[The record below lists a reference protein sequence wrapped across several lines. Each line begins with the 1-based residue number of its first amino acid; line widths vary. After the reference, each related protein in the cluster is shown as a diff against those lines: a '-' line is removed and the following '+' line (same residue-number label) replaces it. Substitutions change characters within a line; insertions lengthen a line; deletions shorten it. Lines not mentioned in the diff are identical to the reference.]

1 MSLFTECSRMMALI
15 NKESSLV
22 DDFDEILFAVENND
36 EEKFKAAKISALE
49 KLGDLVMF
57 LEQHSEW
64 ESAEKNKTYCYDHWN
79 DFYQS
84 YKKINSFIAINDSKA
99 FSHIKYII
107 GGDINLYE
115 VLPDNSKRFLIKS
128 GKRVIDT

>member
-15 NKESSLV
+15 NEESSLV
-22 DDFDEILFAVENND
+22 DDFGEILVAVENND

-64 ESAEKNKTYCYDHWN
+64 ESM
-79 DFYQS
+79 
-84 YKKINSFIAINDSKA
+84 
-99 FSHIKYII
+99 
-107 GGDINLYE
+107 YE
-115 VLPDNSKRFLIKS
+115 HLIKS